1 MTTPMSPFAKSIYL
15 AKYAARDEAGELIET
30 DWSETARRVV
40 PTVLAALG
48 YGPESD
54 EVRDLTRLVEDRKFI
69 PGGRYLYATGK
80 DYHQTNNCLLLRAD
94 DSREGWADLFHKAA
108 MSLQTGAGIGVDYS
122 AVRAKGSRIRR
133 TGGIASG
140 PIELMKAVN
149 ELGRS
154 VMQGGNR
161 RSAIW
166 AGLKWSHPDVFD
178 FIHLKDWPD
187 YIKAAKE
194 RDFNAPAA
202 MDMTNISVLLDDE
215 FFAAYHDH
223 THAKHQWAAMV
234 MKGVVAQMF
243 RTGEPGFSV
252 NLGEQAND
260 TLRNAPVAADTRVLT
275 AGGYERVGDIVGEQ
289 VSVWTGKRWASTTFK
304 KTAEMIPTVRV
315 AMSGGRFL
323 TCDPTHEFILDDGRR
338 VAAQDLKVE
347 DSLLVSLPTDE
358 DFTDEHTVAYML
370 GFIYG
375 DGSFTGADRAD
386 LTLCTEEKKAC
397 RDWFSQI
404 LPHTVTEVDSRGYT
418 RLYFKGNSL
427 LRDRT
432 KMRLD
437 YDIMGESKAFKWSFI
452 AGLFDADGSYDAKQH
467 RIRLSSKHRP
477 FLADVQ
483 RILEELGILSS
494 INVGAKSGFTG
505 GETWMLV
512 VNGEYV
518 TRFAAQV
525 PTKRVRAEPHQA
537 YRKTKIKVLG
547 VEDAE
552 IQDVFCCDVGV
563 EEHSFMAEGVIISNC
578 TEVTSAD
585 DSDVCNLGSINL
597 ARVTSLEEMRRVT
610 QLGTLFLLAG
620 TKYSDVPYSKVAET
634 RAKNRRL
641 GLGLM
646 GLHEFLA
653 VRGLKY
659 EPSKWLG
666 EYLVEYANSGEYA
679 KKYAIQHGLSV
690 PVATRAIAPTGTIAI
705 VAETTTGIEP
715 IFCVAYKRR
724 YLDAGKVWKFQY
736 VIDPTARKLVEQGV
750 DPDAIEDAYMLSLD
764 MERRVR
770 FQAWLQTFVDMSIS
784 STINMPAW
792 GTAANDE
799 SLLAEYER
807 ILIQYLPKIRGITV
821 YPDGARGGQPL
832 SPVPYKVAAG
842 NEGVVFE
849 ESDERCL
856 GGVCGA

>member
-1 MTTPMSPFAKSIYL
+1 MKTPMSPFAKSIYL
-15 AKYAARDEAGELIET
+15 AKYAARDEKGELLEQ

-40 PTVLAALG
+40 PTVLGSLG

-80 DYHQTNNCLLLRAD
+80 DYHQTNNCLLLRAE

-122 AVRAKGSRIRR
+122 AVRGKGSRIKR

-187 YIKAAKE
+187 YVKAAKE
-194 RDFNAPAA
+194 KDFNAPAA

-215 FFAAYHDH
+215 FFAAYHDEAH
-223 THAKHQWAAMV
+223 EKHALAKKV
-234 MKGVVAQMF
+234 MSDVVQQMF
-243 RTGEPGFSV
+243 ITGEPGFSV
-252 NLGEQAND
+252 NLGEQQNE

-275 AGGYERVGDIVGEQ
+275 SAGYARVGDIIDLP
-289 VSVWTGKRWASTTFK
+289 VSVWTGKQWAHTTFK
-304 KTAEMIPTVRV
+304 KTGDMVPTVRV
-315 AMSGGRFL
+315 AISGGRFI
-323 TCDPTHEFILDDGRR
+323 TCDPSHEFILDDGRR
-338 VAAQDLKVE
+338 VAAQDLNE
-347 DSLLVSLPTDE
+347 GDSLMVSLPVTN
-358 DFTDEHTVAYML
+358 VPLVSNSQAYTL

-375 DGSFTGADRAD
+375 DGSFNQGRAD
-386 LTLCTEEKKAC
+386 LTLCTDAKKAC
-397 RDWFSQI
+397 
-404 LPHTVTEVDSRGYT
+404 LPWLDKEFKFTTTKNDSRGYT
-418 RLYFKGNSL
+418 RLYFPKHPL
-427 LRDRT
+427 FRDAT
-432 KMRLD
+432 KERVSPEVMS
-437 YDIMGESKAFKWSFI
+437 ESAAFKWCFI
-452 AGLFDADGSYDAKQH
+452 AGLFDADGSYDPKQY

-477 FLADVQ
+477 FLQDVQ
-483 RILEELGILSS
+483 RILEELGVLSS
-494 INVGAKSGFTG
+494 INVGAKSGYTG

-512 VNGEYV
+512 INGEYI
-518 TRFAAQV
+518 TRFGALAYTHRLK
-525 PTKRVRAEPHQA
+525 PTSHNA
-537 YRKTKIKVLG
+537 YRKTKLKVLG
-547 VEDAE
+547 IEDDDA
-552 IQDVFCCDVGV
+552 QDVFCCDVGV

-578 TEVTSAD
+578 TEVTSED

-597 ARVTSLEEMRRVT
+597 ARVTSLDEMREVT
-610 QLGTLFLLAG
+610 RLGTLFLLAG
-620 TKYSDVPYSKVAET
+620 TAYSDVPYEKVREV
-634 RAKNRRL
+634 RSKNRRL

-646 GLHEFLA
+646 GLHEFLLT
-653 VRGLKY
+653 RGLRY

-666 EYLVEYANSGEYA
+666 EYLVEYAKSGEYA
-679 KKYAIQHGLSV
+679 NEYAKRHGLSE

-715 IFCVAYKRR
+715 VFCVAYKRR
-724 YLDAGKVWKFQY
+724 YLDAGKVWKYQY
-736 VIDPTARKLVEQGV
+736 VIDPTAKKLVDSGV
-750 DPDAIEDAYMLSLD
+750 DADSIEDAYSLSLD
-764 MERRVR
+764 MERRVK

-799 SLLAEYER
+799 SMLAEYER
-807 ILIQYLPKIRGITV
+807 ILVKYLPKLRGITV

-832 SPVPYKVAAG
+832 SPVPYRVAAG
-842 NEGVVFE
+842 QEGLVFE

>member
-1 MTTPMSPFAKSIYL
+1 MSPFAKSIYL
-15 AKYAARDEAGELIET
+15 AKYAARDEQGELVEH
-30 DWSETARRVV
+30 DWSETAQRVV
-40 PTVLAALG
+40 PTVLGALG
-48 YGPESD
+48 YGPESE
-54 EVRDLTRLVEDRKFI
+54 EVVALTKLVEDRKFI

-122 AVRAKGSRIRR
+122 AVRAKGSRIKR

-215 FFAAYHDH
+215 FFAAYHDAGH
-223 THAKHQWAAMV
+223 EKHDLAKKV
-234 MKGVVAQMF
+234 MSDVVAQMF
-243 RTGEPGFSV
+243 KTGEPGFSV
-252 NLGEQAND
+252 NLGKHSNE
-260 TLRNAPVAADTRVLT
+260 TLRNA
-275 AGGYERVGDIVGEQ
+275 
-289 VSVWTGKRWASTTFK
+289 
-304 KTAEMIPTVRV
+304 
-315 AMSGGRFL
+315 
-323 TCDPTHEFILDDGRR
+323 
-338 VAAQDLKVE
+338 
-347 DSLLVSLPTDE
+347 
-358 DFTDEHTVAYML
+358 
-370 GFIYG
+370 
-375 DGSFTGADRAD
+375 
-386 LTLCTEEKKAC
+386 
-397 RDWFSQI
+397 
-404 LPHTVTEVDSRGYT
+404 
-418 RLYFKGNSL
+418 
-427 LRDRT
+427 
-432 KMRLD
+432 
-437 YDIMGESKAFKWSFI
+437 
-452 AGLFDADGSYDAKQH
+452 
-467 RIRLSSKHRP
+467 
-477 FLADVQ
+477 
-483 RILEELGILSS
+483 
-494 INVGAKSGFTG
+494 
-505 GETWMLV
+505 
-512 VNGEYV
+512 
-518 TRFAAQV
+518 
-525 PTKRVRAEPHQA
+525 
-537 YRKTKIKVLG
+537 
-547 VEDAE
+547 
-552 IQDVFCCDVGV
+552 
-563 EEHSFMAEGVIISNC
+563 C
-578 TEVTSAD
+578 TEVTSED

-597 ARVTSLEEMRRVT
+597 ARVESVGEMSELTR
-610 QLGTLFLLAG
+610 LGSLFLLAG
-620 TKYSDVPYSKVAET
+620 TTYSDVPYDKV
-634 RAKNRRL
+634 RDVRWKNRRL
-641 GLGLM
+641 GLGVM
-646 GLHEFLA
+646 GQHEFLLT
-653 VRGLKY
+653 RGLRY
-659 EPSKWLG
+659 EPCPELE
-666 EYLVEYANSGEYA
+666 EYMREYEKST
-679 KKYAIQHGLSV
+679 KYADAYADKHDLSR

-724 YLDAGKVWKFQY
+724 YLDAGKVWKYQF
-736 VIDPTARKLVEQGV
+736 VIDPTAKKLVEQGV

-764 MERRVR
+764 LERRVR

-792 GTAANDE
+792 GTIANDE
-799 SLLAEYER
+799 SMLPIYER

>member
-1 MTTPMSPFAKSIYL
+1 MSPFARSIYL

-48 YGPESD
+48 YGPESE
-54 EVRDLTRLVEDRKFI
+54 EVVALTRLVADRKFI

-80 DYHQTNNCLLLRAD
+80 DFHMTQNCLCLRAE

-122 AVRAKGSRIRR
+122 AVRGKGSRIKR

-140 PIELMKAVN
+140 PLELMKAIN

-166 AGLKWSHPDVFD
+166 AGLKWSHPDIFD
-178 FIHLKDWPD
+178 FIHMKDWPQ
-187 YIKAAKE
+187 YIREAKE
-194 RDFNAPAA
+194 RDFNAPAS

-215 FFAAYHDH
+215 FFEAYHNEGH
-223 THAKHQWAAMV
+223 GKHDLANNV
-234 MKGVVAQMF
+234 MADVVAQMF
-243 RTGEPGFSV
+243 RTGEPGFGV
-252 NLGEQAND
+252 NLGAQAQE
-260 TLRNAPVAADTRVLT
+260 TLANA
-275 AGGYERVGDIVGEQ
+275 
-289 VSVWTGKRWASTTFK
+289 
-304 KTAEMIPTVRV
+304 
-315 AMSGGRFL
+315 
-323 TCDPTHEFILDDGRR
+323 
-338 VAAQDLKVE
+338 
-347 DSLLVSLPTDE
+347 
-358 DFTDEHTVAYML
+358 
-370 GFIYG
+370 
-375 DGSFTGADRAD
+375 
-386 LTLCTEEKKAC
+386 CTEF
-397 RDWFSQI
+397 R
-404 LPHTVTEVDSRGYT
+404 
-418 RLYFKGNSL
+418 
-427 LRDRT
+427 
-432 KMRLD
+432 
-437 YDIMGESKAFKWSFI
+437 
-452 AGLFDADGSYDAKQH
+452 
-467 RIRLSSKHRP
+467 
-477 FLADVQ
+477 
-483 RILEELGILSS
+483 
-494 INVGAKSGFTG
+494 
-505 GETWMLV
+505 
-512 VNGEYV
+512 
-518 TRFAAQV
+518 
-525 PTKRVRAEPHQA
+525 
-537 YRKTKIKVLG
+537 
-547 VEDAE
+547 
-552 IQDVFCCDVGV
+552 
-563 EEHSFMAEGVIISNC
+563 
-578 TEVTSAD
+578 SAD

-597 ARVTSLEEMRRVT
+597 ARIESLEEMREVT
-610 QLGTLFLLAG
+610 RLGSLFLLAG
-620 TKYSDVPYSKVAET
+620 TAYSDVPYEKV
-634 RAKNRRL
+634 RAVRLKNRRL

-666 EYLVEYANSGEYA
+666 EYLVEYAKSDEYA

-736 VIDPTARKLVEQGV
+736 VIDPTAKKLVDAGV
-750 DPDAIEDAYMLSLD
+750 DPDSVEDAYTLSLD
-764 MERRVR
+764 MERRVK

-799 SLLAEYER
+799 SMLAEYER

-832 SPVPYKVAAG
+832 SPVPYSVAAG
-842 NEGVVFE
+842 QEGLVFE

>member
-1 MTTPMSPFAKSIYL
+1 MTPMSPFAKSIYL
-15 AKYAARDEAGELIET
+15 AKYAARDEAGGLIET

-48 YGPESD
+48 YGPESE
-54 EVRDLTRLVEDRKFI
+54 EVRDLTRLVEERKFI
-69 PGGRYLYATGK
+69 PVGRYLYATGK
-80 DYHQTNNCLLLRAD
+80 DYHQTNNCLLLRAE

-122 AVRAKGSRIRR
+122 AVRGKGSRIKR

-166 AGLKWSHPDVFD
+166 AGLKWSHPDIFD
-178 FIHLKDWPD
+178 FIHLKDWPE
-187 YIKAAKE
+187 YIRAAKE
-194 RDFNAPAA
+194 KDFNAVAP

-215 FFAAYHDH
+215 FFAAYHDE
-223 THAKHQWAAMV
+223 KHPRHQTASLV
-234 MKGVVAQMF
+234 MKGVVYQMF
-243 RTGEPGFSV
+243 KTGEPGFSV
-252 NLGEQAND
+252 NLGEQENE
-260 TLRNAPVAADTRVLT
+260 TLRNA
-275 AGGYERVGDIVGEQ
+275 
-289 VSVWTGKRWASTTFK
+289 
-304 KTAEMIPTVRV
+304 
-315 AMSGGRFL
+315 
-323 TCDPTHEFILDDGRR
+323 
-338 VAAQDLKVE
+338 
-347 DSLLVSLPTDE
+347 
-358 DFTDEHTVAYML
+358 
-370 GFIYG
+370 
-375 DGSFTGADRAD
+375 
-386 LTLCTEEKKAC
+386 
-397 RDWFSQI
+397 
-404 LPHTVTEVDSRGYT
+404 
-418 RLYFKGNSL
+418 
-427 LRDRT
+427 
-432 KMRLD
+432 
-437 YDIMGESKAFKWSFI
+437 
-452 AGLFDADGSYDAKQH
+452 
-467 RIRLSSKHRP
+467 
-477 FLADVQ
+477 
-483 RILEELGILSS
+483 
-494 INVGAKSGFTG
+494 
-505 GETWMLV
+505 
-512 VNGEYV
+512 
-518 TRFAAQV
+518 
-525 PTKRVRAEPHQA
+525 
-537 YRKTKIKVLG
+537 
-547 VEDAE
+547 
-552 IQDVFCCDVGV
+552 
-563 EEHSFMAEGVIISNC
+563 C
-578 TEVTSAD
+578 TEVTSED

-597 ARVTSLEEMRRVT
+597 ARVTSLEEMRTVT
-610 QLGTLFLLAG
+610 RLGTLFLLAG
-620 TKYSDVPYSKVAET
+620 TMYSDVPYGKVAET

-666 EYLVEYANSGEYA
+666 EYLVEYAKSGDYA
-679 KKYAIQHGLSV
+679 KGYAIAHGMSV

-750 DPDAIEDAYMLSLD
+750 EPDSIEDAYTLSLD

-784 STINMPAW
+784 STINMPSW
-792 GTAANDE
+792 GTPANDE
-799 SLLAEYER
+799 SMLAEYER

-832 SPVPYKVAAG
+832 SPVSYSVAAG

-856 GGVCGA
+856 GGVCGS

>member
-1 MTTPMSPFAKSIYL
+1 MSPFARSIYL

-48 YGPESD
+48 YGPESE
-54 EVRDLTRLVEDRKFI
+54 EVVALTRLVADRKFI

-80 DYHQTNNCLLLRAD
+80 DFHMTQNCLCLRAE

-122 AVRAKGSRIRR
+122 AVRGKGSRIKR

-166 AGLKWSHPDVFD
+166 AGLKWSHPDIFD
-178 FIHLKDWPD
+178 FIHMKDWPQ
-187 YIKAAKE
+187 YIREAKE
-194 RDFNAPAA
+194 RDFNAPAS

-215 FFAAYHDH
+215 FFEAYHNEGH
-223 THAKHQWAAMV
+223 GKHDLANNV
-234 MKGVVAQMF
+234 MADVVAQMF
-243 RTGEPGFSV
+243 RTGEPGFGV
-252 NLGEQAND
+252 NLGAQAQE
-260 TLRNAPVAADTRVLT
+260 TLANA
-275 AGGYERVGDIVGEQ
+275 
-289 VSVWTGKRWASTTFK
+289 
-304 KTAEMIPTVRV
+304 
-315 AMSGGRFL
+315 
-323 TCDPTHEFILDDGRR
+323 
-338 VAAQDLKVE
+338 
-347 DSLLVSLPTDE
+347 
-358 DFTDEHTVAYML
+358 
-370 GFIYG
+370 
-375 DGSFTGADRAD
+375 
-386 LTLCTEEKKAC
+386 CTEF
-397 RDWFSQI
+397 R
-404 LPHTVTEVDSRGYT
+404 
-418 RLYFKGNSL
+418 
-427 LRDRT
+427 
-432 KMRLD
+432 
-437 YDIMGESKAFKWSFI
+437 
-452 AGLFDADGSYDAKQH
+452 
-467 RIRLSSKHRP
+467 
-477 FLADVQ
+477 
-483 RILEELGILSS
+483 
-494 INVGAKSGFTG
+494 
-505 GETWMLV
+505 
-512 VNGEYV
+512 
-518 TRFAAQV
+518 
-525 PTKRVRAEPHQA
+525 
-537 YRKTKIKVLG
+537 
-547 VEDAE
+547 
-552 IQDVFCCDVGV
+552 
-563 EEHSFMAEGVIISNC
+563 
-578 TEVTSAD
+578 SAD

-597 ARVTSLEEMRRVT
+597 ARIESLEEMREVT
-610 QLGTLFLLAG
+610 RLGSLFLLAG
-620 TKYSDVPYSKVAET
+620 TAYSDVPYEKV
-634 RAKNRRL
+634 RAVRLKNRRL

-666 EYLVEYANSGEYA
+666 EYLVEYAKSDEYA

-736 VIDPTARKLVEQGV
+736 VIDPTAKKLVDAGV
-750 DPDAIEDAYMLSLD
+750 DPDSVEDAYTLSLD
-764 MERRVR
+764 MERRVK

-799 SLLAEYER
+799 SMLAEYER

-832 SPVPYKVAAG
+832 SPVPYSVAAG
-842 NEGVVFE
+842 QEGLVFE

>member
-30 DWSETARRVV
+30 DWAETARRVV
-40 PTVLAALG
+40 PTVLGSLG

-80 DYHQTNNCLLLRAD
+80 DYHQTNNCLLLRAE

-122 AVRAKGSRIRR
+122 AVRGKGSRIKR

-166 AGLKWSHPDVFD
+166 AGLKWSHPDIFD
-178 FIHLKDWPD
+178 FIHLKDWPQ
-187 YIKAAKE
+187 YIKETKE

-215 FFAAYHDH
+215 FFAAYHDEAH
-223 THAKHQWAAMV
+223 EKHDRAKKV
-234 MKGVVAQMF
+234 MADVVVQMF
-243 RTGEPGFSV
+243 KTGEPGFSV
-252 NLGEQAND
+252 NLGEQQNE
-260 TLRNAPVAADTRVLT
+260 TLRNA
-275 AGGYERVGDIVGEQ
+275 
-289 VSVWTGKRWASTTFK
+289 
-304 KTAEMIPTVRV
+304 
-315 AMSGGRFL
+315 
-323 TCDPTHEFILDDGRR
+323 
-338 VAAQDLKVE
+338 
-347 DSLLVSLPTDE
+347 
-358 DFTDEHTVAYML
+358 
-370 GFIYG
+370 
-375 DGSFTGADRAD
+375 
-386 LTLCTEEKKAC
+386 
-397 RDWFSQI
+397 
-404 LPHTVTEVDSRGYT
+404 
-418 RLYFKGNSL
+418 
-427 LRDRT
+427 
-432 KMRLD
+432 
-437 YDIMGESKAFKWSFI
+437 
-452 AGLFDADGSYDAKQH
+452 
-467 RIRLSSKHRP
+467 
-477 FLADVQ
+477 
-483 RILEELGILSS
+483 
-494 INVGAKSGFTG
+494 
-505 GETWMLV
+505 
-512 VNGEYV
+512 
-518 TRFAAQV
+518 
-525 PTKRVRAEPHQA
+525 
-537 YRKTKIKVLG
+537 
-547 VEDAE
+547 
-552 IQDVFCCDVGV
+552 
-563 EEHSFMAEGVIISNC
+563 C
-578 TEVTSAD
+578 TEVTSED

-597 ARVTSLEEMRRVT
+597 ARVTSIDEMREVT
-610 QLGTLFLLAG
+610 RLGTLFLLAG
-620 TKYSDVPYSKVAET
+620 TTYSDVPYEKV
-634 RAKNRRL
+634 RAVRFKNRRL

-666 EYLVEYANSGEYA
+666 EYLVEYAKSDEYA
-679 KKYAIQHGLSV
+679 KKYSKQFGLSE

-736 VIDPTARKLVEQGV
+736 VIDPTAKKLVDAGV
-750 DPDAIEDAYMLSLD
+750 DPDSVEDAYTLSLD
-764 MERRVR
+764 MERRVK

-799 SLLAEYER
+799 SMLAEYER

-832 SPVPYKVAAG
+832 SPVPYSVAAG
-842 NEGVVFE
+842 QEGLVFE

>member
-1 MTTPMSPFAKSIYL
+1 MTPMSPFAKSIYL
-15 AKYAARDEAGELIET
+15 AKYAARDEAGELVET

-48 YGPESD
+48 YGPETD
-54 EVRDLTRLVEDRKFI
+54 EVRDLTRLVEDRKFS

-80 DYHQTNNCLLLRAD
+80 DYHQTNNCLLLRAE

-122 AVRAKGSRIRR
+122 AVRGKGSRIKR

-166 AGLKWSHPDVFD
+166 AGLKWSHPDIFD
-178 FIHLKDWPD
+178 FIHLKDWPE
-187 YIKAAKE
+187 YIRLAKE
-194 RDFNAPAA
+194 KDFNAVAP

-215 FFAAYHDH
+215 FFTAYHD
-223 THAKHQWAAMV
+223 TAHAQYGHARRV
-234 MKGVVAQMF
+234 MTDVVVQMF
-243 RTGEPGFSV
+243 KTGEPGFSV
-252 NLGEQAND
+252 NLGDQVNE
-260 TLRNAPVAADTRVLT
+260 TLRNA
-275 AGGYERVGDIVGEQ
+275 
-289 VSVWTGKRWASTTFK
+289 
-304 KTAEMIPTVRV
+304 
-315 AMSGGRFL
+315 
-323 TCDPTHEFILDDGRR
+323 
-338 VAAQDLKVE
+338 
-347 DSLLVSLPTDE
+347 
-358 DFTDEHTVAYML
+358 
-370 GFIYG
+370 
-375 DGSFTGADRAD
+375 
-386 LTLCTEEKKAC
+386 
-397 RDWFSQI
+397 
-404 LPHTVTEVDSRGYT
+404 
-418 RLYFKGNSL
+418 
-427 LRDRT
+427 
-432 KMRLD
+432 
-437 YDIMGESKAFKWSFI
+437 
-452 AGLFDADGSYDAKQH
+452 
-467 RIRLSSKHRP
+467 
-477 FLADVQ
+477 
-483 RILEELGILSS
+483 
-494 INVGAKSGFTG
+494 
-505 GETWMLV
+505 
-512 VNGEYV
+512 
-518 TRFAAQV
+518 
-525 PTKRVRAEPHQA
+525 
-537 YRKTKIKVLG
+537 
-547 VEDAE
+547 
-552 IQDVFCCDVGV
+552 
-563 EEHSFMAEGVIISNC
+563 C
-578 TEVTSAD
+578 TEVTSED

-597 ARVTSLEEMRRVT
+597 ARVMSLEEMREVT
-610 QLGTLFLLAG
+610 RLGTLFLLAG
-620 TKYSDVPYSKVAET
+620 TVYSDVPYGKVAET

-659 EPSKWLG
+659 EPSRWLG

-679 KKYAIQHGLSV
+679 KKYAIQHGLSI

-750 DPDAIEDAYMLSLD
+750 EPDSIEDAYTLSLD
-764 MERRVR
+764 MERRVK

-799 SLLAEYER
+799 SMLAEYER

-832 SPVPYKVAAG
+832 SPVSYSVAAG

-856 GGVCGA
+856 GGVCGS

>member
-1 MTTPMSPFAKSIYL
+1 MTPMSPFAKSIYL
-15 AKYAARDEAGELIET
+15 AKYAARDEAGELVEH
-30 DWSETARRVV
+30 DWKETAQRVV

-80 DYHQTNNCLLLRAD
+80 DYHQTNNCLLLRAE

-122 AVRAKGSRIRR
+122 AVRGKGSRIKR

-166 AGLKWSHPDVFD
+166 AGLKWSHPDIFD
-178 FIHLKDWPD
+178 FIHLKDWPE
-187 YIKAAKE
+187 YIRAAKE
-194 RDFNAPAA
+194 KDYNASAP

-215 FFAAYHDH
+215 FFAAYHDK
-223 THAKHQWAAMV
+223 KHPRHQTASLV
-234 MKGVVAQMF
+234 MKGVVYQMF
-243 RTGEPGFSV
+243 KTGEPGFSV
-252 NLGEQAND
+252 NLGDQVNE
-260 TLRNAPVAADTRVLT
+260 TLRNA
-275 AGGYERVGDIVGEQ
+275 
-289 VSVWTGKRWASTTFK
+289 
-304 KTAEMIPTVRV
+304 
-315 AMSGGRFL
+315 
-323 TCDPTHEFILDDGRR
+323 
-338 VAAQDLKVE
+338 
-347 DSLLVSLPTDE
+347 
-358 DFTDEHTVAYML
+358 
-370 GFIYG
+370 
-375 DGSFTGADRAD
+375 
-386 LTLCTEEKKAC
+386 
-397 RDWFSQI
+397 
-404 LPHTVTEVDSRGYT
+404 
-418 RLYFKGNSL
+418 
-427 LRDRT
+427 
-432 KMRLD
+432 
-437 YDIMGESKAFKWSFI
+437 
-452 AGLFDADGSYDAKQH
+452 
-467 RIRLSSKHRP
+467 
-477 FLADVQ
+477 
-483 RILEELGILSS
+483 
-494 INVGAKSGFTG
+494 
-505 GETWMLV
+505 
-512 VNGEYV
+512 
-518 TRFAAQV
+518 
-525 PTKRVRAEPHQA
+525 
-537 YRKTKIKVLG
+537 
-547 VEDAE
+547 
-552 IQDVFCCDVGV
+552 
-563 EEHSFMAEGVIISNC
+563 C
-578 TEVTSAD
+578 TEVTSED

-597 ARVTSLEEMRRVT
+597 ARVTSLEEMRQITR
-610 QLGTLFLLAG
+610 LGTLFLLAG
-620 TKYSDVPYSKVAET
+620 TAYSDVPYEKV
-634 RAKNRRL
+634 RAVRYLNRRL

-679 KKYAIQHGLSV
+679 RKYAIQHGLSV

-750 DPDAIEDAYMLSLD
+750 DPEAIEDAYTLSMD
-764 MERRVR
+764 MARRVR

-792 GTAANDE
+792 GTPANDE
-799 SLLAEYER
+799 SMLAEYER

-832 SPVPYKVAAG
+832 SPVSYSVAAG

-856 GGVCGA
+856 GGVCGS

>member
-1 MTTPMSPFAKSIYL
+1 MTTSMSPFAKSIYL
-15 AKYAARDEAGELIET
+15 AKYAARDEAGELVET

-80 DYHQTNNCLLLRAD
+80 DYHQTNNCLLLRAE

-122 AVRAKGSRIRR
+122 AVRAKGARIRR

-166 AGLKWSHPDVFD
+166 AGLKWSHADVFD
-178 FIHLKDWPD
+178 FIHLKDWPEH
-187 YIKAAKE
+187 IRAAKE
-194 RDFNAPAA
+194 KDFNAPAA

-215 FFAAYHDH
+215 FFAAYHDVQH
-223 THAKHQWAAMV
+223 MQHGHAKKV
-234 MKGVVAQMF
+234 MADVVAQMF
-243 RTGEPGFSV
+243 KTGEPGFSV
-252 NLGEQAND
+252 NLGSQVNE
-260 TLRNAPVAADTRVLT
+260 TLRNA
-275 AGGYERVGDIVGEQ
+275 
-289 VSVWTGKRWASTTFK
+289 
-304 KTAEMIPTVRV
+304 
-315 AMSGGRFL
+315 
-323 TCDPTHEFILDDGRR
+323 
-338 VAAQDLKVE
+338 
-347 DSLLVSLPTDE
+347 
-358 DFTDEHTVAYML
+358 
-370 GFIYG
+370 
-375 DGSFTGADRAD
+375 
-386 LTLCTEEKKAC
+386 
-397 RDWFSQI
+397 
-404 LPHTVTEVDSRGYT
+404 
-418 RLYFKGNSL
+418 
-427 LRDRT
+427 
-432 KMRLD
+432 
-437 YDIMGESKAFKWSFI
+437 
-452 AGLFDADGSYDAKQH
+452 
-467 RIRLSSKHRP
+467 
-477 FLADVQ
+477 
-483 RILEELGILSS
+483 
-494 INVGAKSGFTG
+494 
-505 GETWMLV
+505 
-512 VNGEYV
+512 
-518 TRFAAQV
+518 
-525 PTKRVRAEPHQA
+525 
-537 YRKTKIKVLG
+537 
-547 VEDAE
+547 
-552 IQDVFCCDVGV
+552 
-563 EEHSFMAEGVIISNC
+563 C
-578 TEVTSAD
+578 TEVTSED

-597 ARVTSLEEMRRVT
+597 ARVTSLEEMRTVT
-610 QLGTLFLLAG
+610 RLGTLFLLAG
-620 TKYSDVPYSKVAET
+620 TKYSDVPYGKVAET

-679 KKYAIQHGLSV
+679 KKYAIQHNLSI

-750 DPDAIEDAYMLSLD
+750 EPDSIEDAYTLSLD

-792 GTAANDE
+792 GTPANDE
-799 SLLAEYER
+799 SMLAEYER

-832 SPVPYKVAAG
+832 SPVAYSVAAG

>member
-1 MTTPMSPFAKSIYL
+1 MTTSMSPFAKSIYL
-15 AKYAARDEAGELIET
+15 AKYAARDEAGELVET
-30 DWSETARRVV
+30 DWTETARRVV

-48 YGPESD
+48 YGPESE
-54 EVRDLTRLVEDRKFI
+54 EVVKLTRFVEDRKFI

-80 DYHQTNNCLLLRAD
+80 DYHQTNNCLLLRAE

-122 AVRAKGSRIRR
+122 AVRGKGSRIKR

-187 YIKAAKE
+187 YIRAAKE

-215 FFAAYHDH
+215 FFAAYHDEQH
-223 THAKHQWAAMV
+223 MQHGHARRV
-234 MKGVVAQMF
+234 MAEVVQQMF

-252 NLGEQAND
+252 NLGDQVNE
-260 TLRNAPVAADTRVLT
+260 TLRNA
-275 AGGYERVGDIVGEQ
+275 
-289 VSVWTGKRWASTTFK
+289 
-304 KTAEMIPTVRV
+304 
-315 AMSGGRFL
+315 
-323 TCDPTHEFILDDGRR
+323 
-338 VAAQDLKVE
+338 
-347 DSLLVSLPTDE
+347 
-358 DFTDEHTVAYML
+358 
-370 GFIYG
+370 
-375 DGSFTGADRAD
+375 
-386 LTLCTEEKKAC
+386 
-397 RDWFSQI
+397 
-404 LPHTVTEVDSRGYT
+404 
-418 RLYFKGNSL
+418 
-427 LRDRT
+427 
-432 KMRLD
+432 
-437 YDIMGESKAFKWSFI
+437 
-452 AGLFDADGSYDAKQH
+452 
-467 RIRLSSKHRP
+467 
-477 FLADVQ
+477 
-483 RILEELGILSS
+483 
-494 INVGAKSGFTG
+494 
-505 GETWMLV
+505 
-512 VNGEYV
+512 
-518 TRFAAQV
+518 
-525 PTKRVRAEPHQA
+525 
-537 YRKTKIKVLG
+537 
-547 VEDAE
+547 
-552 IQDVFCCDVGV
+552 
-563 EEHSFMAEGVIISNC
+563 C
-578 TEVTSAD
+578 TEVTSEN

-597 ARVTSLEEMRRVT
+597 ARVTSIDEMREVT
-610 QLGTLFLLAG
+610 RLGTLFLLAG
-620 TKYSDVPYSKVAET
+620 TSYSDVPYEKVREV
-634 RAKNRRL
+634 RSKNRRL

-646 GLHEFLA
+646 GLHEFLLT
-653 VRGLKY
+653 RGLRY

-666 EYLVEYANSGEYA
+666 EYLVEYAKSGEYA
-679 KKYAIQHGLSV
+679 EKYAIEHGLSV

-715 IFCVAYKRR
+715 VFCVAYKRR
-724 YLDAGKVWKFQY
+724 YLDAGKVWKYQF
-736 VIDPTARKLVEQGV
+736 VIDPTAKKLVDSGV
-750 DPDAIEDAYMLSLD
+750 DPDSIEDAYSLSLD

-799 SLLAEYER
+799 SMLAEYER
-807 ILIQYLPKIRGITV
+807 ILVKYLPKLRGITV

-832 SPVPYKVAAG
+832 SPVPYRVAAG
-842 NEGVVFE
+842 QEGLVFE

>member
-1 MTTPMSPFAKSIYL
+1 
-15 AKYAARDEAGELIET
+15 
-30 DWSETARRVV
+30 
-40 PTVLAALG
+40 
-48 YGPESD
+48 
-54 EVRDLTRLVEDRKFI
+54 
-69 PGGRYLYATGK
+69 
-80 DYHQTNNCLLLRAD
+80 
-94 DSREGWADLFHKAA
+94 

-122 AVRAKGSRIRR
+122 AVRGKGSRIKR

-178 FIHLKDWPD
+178 FIHLKDWPEH
-187 YIKAAKE
+187 IRAAKE
-194 RDFNAPAA
+194 KDFNAVAP

-215 FFAAYHDH
+215 FFAAYHDT
-223 THAKHQWAAMV
+223 THAQYGHARRV
-234 MKGVVAQMF
+234 MTDVVAQMF
-243 RTGEPGFSV
+243 KTGEPGFSV
-252 NLGEQAND
+252 NLGENVNS
-260 TLRNAPVAADTRVLT
+260 TLRNA
-275 AGGYERVGDIVGEQ
+275 
-289 VSVWTGKRWASTTFK
+289 
-304 KTAEMIPTVRV
+304 
-315 AMSGGRFL
+315 
-323 TCDPTHEFILDDGRR
+323 
-338 VAAQDLKVE
+338 
-347 DSLLVSLPTDE
+347 
-358 DFTDEHTVAYML
+358 
-370 GFIYG
+370 
-375 DGSFTGADRAD
+375 
-386 LTLCTEEKKAC
+386 
-397 RDWFSQI
+397 
-404 LPHTVTEVDSRGYT
+404 
-418 RLYFKGNSL
+418 
-427 LRDRT
+427 
-432 KMRLD
+432 
-437 YDIMGESKAFKWSFI
+437 
-452 AGLFDADGSYDAKQH
+452 
-467 RIRLSSKHRP
+467 
-477 FLADVQ
+477 
-483 RILEELGILSS
+483 
-494 INVGAKSGFTG
+494 
-505 GETWMLV
+505 
-512 VNGEYV
+512 
-518 TRFAAQV
+518 
-525 PTKRVRAEPHQA
+525 
-537 YRKTKIKVLG
+537 
-547 VEDAE
+547 
-552 IQDVFCCDVGV
+552 
-563 EEHSFMAEGVIISNC
+563 C
-578 TEVTSAD
+578 TEVTSED

-597 ARVTSLEEMRRVT
+597 ARVTNLEEMRRVT

-620 TKYSDVPYSKVAET
+620 TMYSDVPYGKVAET

-750 DPDAIEDAYMLSLD
+750 DPDAIEDAYTLSLD

-792 GTAANDE
+792 GTVANDE
-799 SLLAEYER
+799 SMLAEYER

>member
-15 AKYAARDEAGELIET
+15 AKYAARDDRGELVEG
-30 DWSETARRVV
+30 DWTETARRVV
-40 PTVLAALG
+40 PTVLGALG
-48 YGPESD
+48 YGPDSE
-54 EVRDLTRLVEDRKFI
+54 EVRELTRLVEDRKFI

-80 DYHQTNNCLLLRAD
+80 DYHQTNNCLLLRAE

-122 AVRAKGSRIRR
+122 AVRPKGSRIRR

-149 ELGRS
+149 EIGRS

-178 FIHLKDWPD
+178 FIHLKDWPEH
-187 YIKAAKE
+187 IRAAKE
-194 RDFNAPAA
+194 KDFNASAP

-215 FFAAYHDH
+215 FFAAYHDTGH
-223 THAKHQWAAMV
+223 QKHELARMV
-234 MKGVVAQMF
+234 MRDVVEQMF
-243 RTGEPGFSV
+243 KTGEPGFSV
-252 NLGEQAND
+252 NLGEQVND
-260 TLRNAPVAADTRVLT
+260 TLRNAPVSADTRVLT
-275 AGGYERVGDIVGEQ
+275 ASGYARVGDIVDQE
-289 VSVWTGKRWASTTFK
+289 VAVWTGKQWARTTFK
-304 KTAEMIPTVRV
+304 KTGEMVPTVRV

-338 VAAQDLKVE
+338 VAAQDLDE
-347 DSLLVSLPTDE
+347 GDSLMVSLPKDN
-358 DFTDEHTVAYML
+358 DFRCWNAEAYTL
-370 GFIYG
+370 GFLYG
-375 DGSFTGADRAD
+375 DGHFTTGDRAD
-386 LTLCTEEKKAC
+386 LTLCTPEKKAC
-397 RDWFSQI
+397 RAWFSKEM
-404 LPHTVTEVDSRGYT
+404 PHTATEVDGRGYT
-418 RLYFKGNSL
+418 RLYFKSHPVF
-427 LRDRT
+427 RYCKKT
-432 KMRLD
+432 HLD
-437 YDIMGESKAFKWSFI
+437 VNFMEASHDFKWSFL

-477 FLADVQ
+477 FLVDVQ

-494 INVGAKSGFTG
+494 INIGAKSGYTG

-518 TRFAAQV
+518 TRFGAQV
-525 PTKRVRAEPHQA
+525 PTKRVIPEAFTA

-547 VEDAE
+547 VEDDEA
-552 IQDVFCCDVGV
+552 QDVFCCDVGV

-578 TEVTSAD
+578 TEVVSAD

-597 ARVTSLEEMRRVT
+597 ARVTSVEEMRRVVR
-610 QLGTLFLLAG
+610 LGTLFLLAG
-620 TKYSDVPYSKVAET
+620 TNYSDVPYEKVREVRT
-634 RAKNRRL
+634 KNRRL

-653 VRGLKY
+653 MRGLRY

-679 KKYAIQHGLSV
+679 KEYAIRHGLSV

-724 YLDAGKVWKFQY
+724 YLAEGKVWKFQY
-736 VIDPTARKLVEQGV
+736 VIDPTAKKLVEQGIE
-750 DPDAIEDAYMLSLD
+750 PDAIEDAYTLSLD
-764 MERRVR
+764 MERRVK

-799 SLLAEYER
+799 TLLAEYER

-832 SPVPYKVAAG
+832 SPVPYSVAAG

>member
-1 MTTPMSPFAKSIYL
+1 MTTSMSPFAKSIYL
-15 AKYAARDEAGELIET
+15 AKYAARDEAGELVEH
-30 DWSETARRVV
+30 DWKETAQRVV

-48 YGPESD
+48 YGPETD

-80 DYHQTNNCLLLRAD
+80 DYHQTNNCLLLRAE

-122 AVRAKGSRIRR
+122 AVRAKGARIRR

-178 FIHLKDWPD
+178 FIHLKDWPE
-187 YIKAAKE
+187 YIRLAKE
-194 RDFNAPAA
+194 KDFNAPAA

-215 FFAAYHDH
+215 FFAAYHDE
-223 THAKHQWAAMV
+223 KHPRHQTASLV
-234 MKGVVAQMF
+234 MKGVVYQMF
-243 RTGEPGFSV
+243 KTGEPGFSV
-252 NLGEQAND
+252 NLGSQINE

-275 AGGYERVGDIVGEQ
+275 GHGYERVGDIVDEPTT
-289 VSVWTGKRWASTTFK
+289 VWTGKQWASTTFK
-304 KTAEMIPTVRV
+304 KTAEMVPTVRV

-338 VAAQDLKVE
+338 VAAQDLKAE
-347 DSLLVSLPTDE
+347 DSLLVSLPQDNDALRVDAT
-358 DFTDEHTVAYML
+358 AYTL
-370 GFIYG
+370 GFLYG
-375 DGSFTGADRAD
+375 DGSFPEGRANV
-386 LTLCTEEKKAC
+386 TLCTDEKKAC
-397 RDWFSQI
+397 RAWFAKD
-404 LPHTVTEVDSRGYT
+404 LPHTMTEVDSRGYT
-418 RLYFKGNSL
+418 RLYFPRHALFAN
-427 LRDRT
+427 RT
-432 KMRLD
+432 KKQVGT
-437 YDIMGESKAFKWSFI
+437 DIMEATADSKWSFI

-467 RIRLSSKHRP
+467 RIRLSSKHRT
-477 FLADVQ
+477 FLEDVQ
-483 RILEELGILSS
+483 RILEELGVLSS

-518 TRFAAQV
+518 THFGAQA
-525 PTKRVRAEPHQA
+525 PTHRVKAEPHQA

-552 IQDVFCCDVGV
+552 VQDVFCCDVGV

-578 TEVTSAD
+578 TEVTSED

-597 ARVTSLEEMRRVT
+597 ARVTSLEEMRTVT
-610 QLGTLFLLAG
+610 RLGTLFLLAG
-620 TKYSDVPYSKVAET
+620 TKYSDVPYGKVAET

-641 GLGLM
+641 GVGLM

-653 VRGLKY
+653 IRGLKY
-659 EPSKWLG
+659 EPSKRLG

-679 KKYAIQHGLSV
+679 KKYAIQHNLSI

-750 DPDAIEDAYMLSLD
+750 DPDAIEDAYTLSMD

-792 GTAANDE
+792 GSAANDE
-799 SLLAEYER
+799 SMLAEYER

>member
-1 MTTPMSPFAKSIYL
+1 MSPFAKSIYL
-15 AKYAARDEAGELIET
+15 AKYAARDEAGELVEH
-30 DWSETARRVV
+30 DWKETAQRVV

-80 DYHQTNNCLLLRAD
+80 DYHQTNNCLLLRAE

-122 AVRAKGSRIRR
+122 AVRGKGSRIRR

-166 AGLKWSHPDVFD
+166 AGLKWSHADVFD
-178 FIHLKDWPD
+178 FIHLKDWPEH
-187 YIKAAKE
+187 IRLAKE
-194 RDFNAPAA
+194 KDFNAVAP

-215 FFAAYHDH
+215 FFAAYHDT
-223 THAKHQWAAMV
+223 THAQYGHARRV
-234 MKGVVAQMF
+234 MTDVVAQMF
-243 RTGEPGFSV
+243 KTGEPGFSV
-252 NLGEQAND
+252 NLGDQINE
-260 TLRNAPVAADTRVLT
+260 TLRNA
-275 AGGYERVGDIVGEQ
+275 
-289 VSVWTGKRWASTTFK
+289 
-304 KTAEMIPTVRV
+304 
-315 AMSGGRFL
+315 
-323 TCDPTHEFILDDGRR
+323 
-338 VAAQDLKVE
+338 
-347 DSLLVSLPTDE
+347 
-358 DFTDEHTVAYML
+358 
-370 GFIYG
+370 
-375 DGSFTGADRAD
+375 
-386 LTLCTEEKKAC
+386 
-397 RDWFSQI
+397 
-404 LPHTVTEVDSRGYT
+404 
-418 RLYFKGNSL
+418 
-427 LRDRT
+427 
-432 KMRLD
+432 
-437 YDIMGESKAFKWSFI
+437 
-452 AGLFDADGSYDAKQH
+452 
-467 RIRLSSKHRP
+467 
-477 FLADVQ
+477 
-483 RILEELGILSS
+483 
-494 INVGAKSGFTG
+494 
-505 GETWMLV
+505 
-512 VNGEYV
+512 
-518 TRFAAQV
+518 
-525 PTKRVRAEPHQA
+525 
-537 YRKTKIKVLG
+537 
-547 VEDAE
+547 
-552 IQDVFCCDVGV
+552 
-563 EEHSFMAEGVIISNC
+563 C
-578 TEVTSAD
+578 TEVTSED

-620 TKYSDVPYSKVAET
+620 TMYSDVPYGKVAET

-679 KKYAIQHGLSV
+679 KKYAIRHGLSV

-750 DPDAIEDAYMLSLD
+750 DPDAIEDAYTLSLD

-799 SLLAEYER
+799 SMLTEYER

>member
-1 MTTPMSPFAKSIYL
+1 MKTPMSPFAKSIYL

-30 DWSETARRVV
+30 DWSETAERVV

-48 YGPESD
+48 YGPESE
-54 EVRDLTRLVEDRKFI
+54 EVLRLTSFVRDRKFI

-80 DYHQTNNCLLLRAD
+80 DYHQTNNCLLLRAE

-122 AVRAKGSRIRR
+122 AVRGKGSRIRR

-166 AGLKWSHPDVFD
+166 AGLKWSHKDVFD
-178 FIHLKDWPD
+178 FIHLKDWPE
-187 YIKAAKE
+187 YIRAAKE
-194 RDFNAPAA
+194 KDFNAPAA

-215 FFAAYHDH
+215 FFAAYHDT
-223 THAKHQWAAMV
+223 THAQYGHARRV
-234 MKGVVAQMF
+234 MTEVVQQMF
-243 RTGEPGFSV
+243 KTGEPGFSV
-252 NLGEQAND
+252 NLGDQVNE
-260 TLRNAPVAADTRVLT
+260 TLRNA
-275 AGGYERVGDIVGEQ
+275 
-289 VSVWTGKRWASTTFK
+289 
-304 KTAEMIPTVRV
+304 
-315 AMSGGRFL
+315 
-323 TCDPTHEFILDDGRR
+323 
-338 VAAQDLKVE
+338 
-347 DSLLVSLPTDE
+347 
-358 DFTDEHTVAYML
+358 
-370 GFIYG
+370 
-375 DGSFTGADRAD
+375 
-386 LTLCTEEKKAC
+386 
-397 RDWFSQI
+397 
-404 LPHTVTEVDSRGYT
+404 
-418 RLYFKGNSL
+418 
-427 LRDRT
+427 
-432 KMRLD
+432 
-437 YDIMGESKAFKWSFI
+437 
-452 AGLFDADGSYDAKQH
+452 
-467 RIRLSSKHRP
+467 
-477 FLADVQ
+477 
-483 RILEELGILSS
+483 
-494 INVGAKSGFTG
+494 
-505 GETWMLV
+505 
-512 VNGEYV
+512 
-518 TRFAAQV
+518 
-525 PTKRVRAEPHQA
+525 
-537 YRKTKIKVLG
+537 
-547 VEDAE
+547 
-552 IQDVFCCDVGV
+552 
-563 EEHSFMAEGVIISNC
+563 C
-578 TEVTSAD
+578 TEVTSED

-597 ARVTSLEEMRRVT
+597 ARVTSIDEMREVT
-610 QLGTLFLLAG
+610 RLGTLFLLAG
-620 TKYSDVPYSKVAET
+620 TSYSDVPYEKVREV
-634 RAKNRRL
+634 RSKNRRL

-666 EYLVEYANSGEYA
+666 EYLVEYAKSDEYA
-679 KKYAIQHGLSV
+679 KKYAMKHNLSV

-736 VIDPTARKLVEQGV
+736 VIDPTAKKLVDAGV
-750 DPDAIEDAYMLSLD
+750 DPDSVEDAYTLSLD

-792 GTAANDE
+792 GTVANDE
-799 SLLAEYER
+799 SMLAEYER

-832 SPVPYKVAAG
+832 SPVPYSVAAG
-842 NEGVVFE
+842 QEGLVFE